1 MNNYFLVKVKCSEQ
15 NEQGIFKRKVYSYL
29 VFAHT
34 FSEAET
40 RIYEHFENFK
50 SVTDLS
56 ISSIQRS
63 DFHDIYEDNASNG
76 FCVVKISFEN
86 HELDKSKRVTQK
98 LLVTADT
105 IEEATEFVMERL
117 SITSLE
123 YKIESVSVS
132 PITDY
137 LDLFEKNNANLLREQ
152 IEATSEAGTLIR
164 EDAPETRIGVG
175 GTGMA
180 NTFTALHLTSN
191 VSSEEK
197 DQEDQEIIEH
207 IILNK

>member
-40 RIYEHFENFK
+40 RIYEHFESFK

-132 PITDY
+132 PISDY
-137 LDLFEKNNANLLREQ
+137 LDLFPGKRSEELTNNISRFESSVPPQLIFN
-152 IEATSEAGTLIR
+152 TGTVTLSS
-164 EDAPETRIGVG
+164 V
-175 GTGMA
+175 
-180 NTFTALHLTSN
+180 HLTSN

>member
-40 RIYEHFENFK
+40 RIYEHFESFK

-137 LDLFEKNNANLLREQ
+137 LDLFPGKRSEELTKNISRFESSVPPQLIFNTGTV
-152 IEATSEAGTLIR
+152 TSSS
-164 EDAPETRIGVG
+164 V
-175 GTGMA
+175 
-180 NTFTALHLTSN
+180 HLTSN

-197 DQEDQEIIEH
+197 DQENQEIIEH

>member
-1 MNNYFLVKVKCSEQ
+1 MNNYFLVKVKCFEQ
-15 NEQGIFKRKVYSYL
+15 NEHGISKRKVYSYL
-29 VFAHT
+29 VFAIS

-40 RIYEHFENFK
+40 RIYEHFEPIKNV
-50 SVTDLS
+50 SDLS

-76 FCVVKISFEN
+76 YCVVKISFEN

-132 PITDY
+132 PITDF
-137 LDLFEKNNANLLREQ
+137 LDLFPTLEQLEKDTWRFESSIPPQLVFNTGTT
-152 IEATSEAGTLIR
+152 TSSS
-164 EDAPETRIGVG
+164 V
-175 GTGMA
+175 
-180 NTFTALHLTSN
+180 HLTSN
-191 VSSEEK
+191 VASEEI
-197 DQEDQEIIEH
+197 DQEAAEIIEE

>member
-40 RIYEHFENFK
+40 RIYEHFESFK

-63 DFHDIYEDNASNG
+63 EFHDIYEDNASNG

-137 LDLFEKNNANLLREQ
+137 LDLFPGKRSEELTKNISRFESSVPPQLIFNTGTV
-152 IEATSEAGTLIR
+152 TSSS
-164 EDAPETRIGVG
+164 V
-175 GTGMA
+175 
-180 NTFTALHLTSN
+180 HLTSN

-197 DQEDQEIIEH
+197 DQEDQEIIEQ

>member
-1 MNNYFLVKVKCSEQ
+1 MNNYFLVKVKCFEQ
-15 NEQGIFKRKVYSYL
+15 NEHGISKRKVYSYL
-29 VFAHT
+29 VFAIS

-40 RIYEHFENFK
+40 RIYEHFEPIKNV
-50 SVTDLS
+50 SDLS

-63 DFHDIYEDNASNG
+63 DFHDIYEENASNG
-76 FCVVKISFEN
+76 YCVVKISFEN
-86 HELDKSKRVTQK
+86 HDNSKRVNHK

-137 LDLFEKNNANLLREQ
+137 LDLFEKNSDELQREQ
-152 IEATSEAGTLIR
+152 IQSKE
-164 EDAPETRIGVG
+164 ET
-175 GTGMA
+175 
-180 NTFTALHLTSN
+180 
-191 VSSEEK
+191 
-197 DQEDQEIIEH
+197 DQEDQEIIEE

>member
-40 RIYEHFENFK
+40 RIYEHFESFK

-137 LDLFEKNNANLLREQ
+137 LDLFPGKRSEELTKNISRFESSVPPQLIFNTGTV
-152 IEATSEAGTLIR
+152 TSSS
-164 EDAPETRIGVG
+164 V
-175 GTGMA
+175 
-180 NTFTALHLTSN
+180 HLTSN

>member
-40 RIYEHFENFK
+40 RIYEHFESFK

-137 LDLFEKNNANLLREQ
+137 LDLFPGKRSEELTNNISRFESSVPPQLIFNTGTV
-152 IEATSEAGTLIR
+152 TSSS
-164 EDAPETRIGVG
+164 V
-175 GTGMA
+175 
-180 NTFTALHLTSN
+180 HLTSN

>member
-1 MNNYFLVKVKCSEQ
+1 MNNYFLVKVKCFEQ
-15 NEQGIFKRKVYSYL
+15 NEHGISKRKVYSYL
-29 VFAHT
+29 VFAIS

-40 RIYEHFENFK
+40 RIYEHFEPIQNV
-50 SVTDLS
+50 SDLS

-76 FCVVKISFEN
+76 YCVVKISFEN

-152 IEATSEAGTLIR
+152 IEATSEAGEKLLFDSEGGLINNNE
-164 EDAPETRIGVG
+164 EDTQK
-175 GTGMA
+175 
-180 NTFTALHLTSN
+180 SN
-191 VSSEEK
+191 SSD

>member
-1 MNNYFLVKVKCSEQ
+1 MNNYFLVKVKCFEQ
-15 NEQGIFKRKVYSYL
+15 NEHGISKRKVYSYL
-29 VFAHT
+29 VFAIS

-40 RIYEHFENFK
+40 RIYEHFEPIKNV
-50 SVTDLS
+50 SDLS

-137 LDLFEKNNANLLREQ
+137 LELFPRKRSEDLTNNISRFESSVPPQLIFN
-152 IEATSEAGTLIR
+152 TGTVTLSS
-164 EDAPETRIGVG
+164 V
-175 GTGMA
+175 
-180 NTFTALHLTSN
+180 HLTSS